1 MKFTL
6 NIDKETDEEVIINVH
21 ERTPL
26 VDEIEKLVLNDVF
39 ELVCFD
45 EDKTAIILDFSDIHC
60 FVVENNKVYAFTDTK
75 KYTIKCRIYQLEEK
89 LPSSFIKVNQSCI
102 GNLKKIERFDASFA
116 GSLVVRFKCGYKDF
130 VSRRQLKKF
139 KERLGL

>member
-39 ELVCFD
+39 ELVCYD
-45 EDKTAIILDFSDIHC
+45 DDKTAIILDFSDIHC

-75 KYTIKCRIYQLEEK
+75 KYTIKYRIYQLEEK